1 MEIEPILG
9 AEGEEDFLGDVSGKS
24 KAHVDRMFEALLEDG
39 DGTLKIAGGKFLFK
53 GRGANDF
60 VVEFDGCSGGIG
72 GDF

>member
-39 DGTLKIAGGKFLFK
+39 HGTLKIAGGKFLFK

-60 VVEFDGCSGGIG
+60 VVEFDSCPGRIG